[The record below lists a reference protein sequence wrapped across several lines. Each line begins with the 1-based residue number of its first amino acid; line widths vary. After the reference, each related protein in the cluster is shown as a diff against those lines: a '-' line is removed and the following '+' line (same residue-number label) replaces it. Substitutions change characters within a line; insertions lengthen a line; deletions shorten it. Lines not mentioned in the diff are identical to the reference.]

1 MALELIDSVV
11 LRHVPFVKIG
21 GDQLHSLFPKPSIS
35 VEKIVSYGI
44 MYNVR
49 GEKQNMGVVERG
61 TVQGGQI
68 VLKRPLEL
76 SEGTEVVV
84 HVEPLE
90 EDTTEK
96 TSHKPISS
104 LPFFG
109 LWYDQEEMKESVEWV
124 SRERTLWSSR
134 QRHQD

>member
-1 MALELIDSVV
+1 
-11 LRHVPFVKIG
+11 
-21 GDQLHSLFPKPSIS
+21 
-35 VEKIVSYGI
+35 
-44 MYNVR
+44 
-49 GEKQNMGVVERG
+49 MGVVERG